1 MIIHINL
8 FAAGN
13 TTEIMDAPLL
23 SVQRIDKSF
32 ALKRKFF
39 SSAPD
44 ACHAVRDVSFEIHA
58 GETLG
63 LVGESGC
70 GKTTLARMVARI
82 ERPSSGKIYYRGID
96 IFGAKQAELREYRQK
111 VQYIFQDPYASLN
124 PRMSAGA
131 IVGEPFRIHEG
142 RTDGESRGDLD
153 GLLKMV
159 GLSSEQKNR
168 YPHEFSG
175 GQRQRLGI
183 ARAIALNPE
192 IVIADE
198 PVSAL
203 DVSVQAQ
210 ILNLL
215 KDLQDRFNLS
225 YLFIS
230 HDMGVIRFMSDRV
243 AVMYGGRI
251 VEIGPNEAIFG
262 NPRHPY
268 TRMLMDAVPSFT
280 GQAVKRERE
289 VFVSFGEGERSE
301 TGCLFWP
308 RCPEALPVCRETAPG
323 IAGIVDGHLVAC
335 HR

>member
-1 MIIHINL
+1 
-8 FAAGN
+8 
-13 TTEIMDAPLL
+13 MDELREAPVL
-23 SVQRIDKSF
+23 SARRICKSF
-32 ALKRKFF
+32 TRQRHVF
-39 SSAPD
+39 SSAPEI
-44 ACHAVRDVSFEIHA
+44 CHAVREVSFEIHA

-82 ERPSSGKIYYRGID
+82 ERPSSGNIYYRGLD
-96 IFGAKQAELREYRQK
+96 IFAAKKAELRPYRQK

-131 IVGEPFRIHEG
+131 IVGEPFRIHE
-142 RTDGESRGDLD
+142 RRDGDLD
-153 GLLKMV
+153 GLLSMV
-159 GLSSEQKNR
+159 GLSPEQKHR

-183 ARAIALNPE
+183 ARAIALRPE
-192 IVIADE
+192 VVIADE

-215 KDLQDRFNLS
+215 KDLQDRFHLS

-251 VEIGPNEAIFG
+251 VEIGVNEAIFG
-262 NPRHPY
+262 NPLHPY
-268 TRMLMDAVPSFT
+268 TRMLMDAVPGFSGPT
-280 GQAVKRERE
+280 GKRE
-289 VFVSFGEGERSE
+289 GEGGGEGAVSLDDGEKSE
-301 TGCLFWP
+301 AGCLFWP
-308 RCPEALPVCRETAPG
+308 RCAEVLPYCRETAPEL
-323 IAGIVDGHLVAC
+323 ARVAEGHLVSC
-335 HR
+335 HRREKDA

>member
-1 MIIHINL
+1 MY
-8 FAAGN
+8 AAGN
-13 TTEIMDAPLL
+13 TTDMINAPLL

-39 SSAPD
+39 SSTPD
-44 ACHAVRDVSFEIHA
+44 ACHAVREVSFEIHA

-70 GKTTLARMVARI
+70 GKTTLARMVAHI
-82 ERPSSGKIYYRGID
+82 EKPSSGKIFYRGVD
-96 IFGAKQAELREYRQK
+96 IFGAKKVELHEYRQK

-124 PRMSAGA
+124 PRMSAGE
-131 IVGEPFRIHEG
+131 IVGEPFRIHKS
-142 RTDGESRGDLD
+142 RIDGVSLGDLD

-243 AVMYGGRI
+243 AVMYGGGI
-251 VEIGPNEAIFG
+251 VEIGPNEGIFG

-268 TRMLMDAVPSFT
+268 TRILMNAVPSFS
-280 GQAVKRERE
+280 GQTVKRERE
-289 VFVSFGEGERSE
+289 IVVSLGEVETIE
-301 TGCLFWP
+301 TGCLFCS
-308 RCPEALPVCRETAPG
+308 RCPEALPVCWETAPELAMVSG
-323 IAGIVDGHLVAC
+323 GHLSAC
-335 HR
+335 HRSKSEV